1 VSDIIELKRQGLS
14 LKRICEVTDC
24 DPKTARKYLRTPEQ
38 PAYGPR
44 APRPTCLDPF
54 KPFLEK
60 RLAAGVWNAVVLL
73 RELKEQGYPGGYT
86 VLTDYL
92 RPRRQQADVV
102 AVRRFETPPGHQGQ
116 VDWGDLGD
124 ITLPDGTRKP
134 LSGFLLTLGYS
145 RALFA
150 DISTD
155 QKLPTLLRMHERAFG
170 QLGGVPQEI
179 LYDNMKTI
187 VLKTLTQ
194 GTDLR
199 GEICWNPTFHDFA
212 RYWGF
217 APRLCRPYRPQTKG
231 KVESGVSYLRKSFLC
246 GRKAHGLEDLRQQLQ
261 GWIVEV
267 AHQRVHGTT
276 HRVVDEAW
284 QEEKPCLQQAGVS
297 RPPYPLFN
305 EVERQV
311 SRDAY
316 VAFDTN
322 RYPAPWQAAGKVVL
336 VRLVGDQLQ
345 LRFEEK
351 CLASHPLCAG
361 KHQTLPAGDLH
372 AGMPFGG
379 GRSRSKVKITLV
391 EGGPVVEVR
400 SLSVYA
406 DAAGCPSVER
416 AS

>member
-14 LKRICEVTDC
+14 LKRICEVTGC
-24 DPKTARKYLRTPEQ
+24 DPKTVRKYLQTPEQ
-38 PAYGPR
+38 PVYGPR
-44 APRPTCLDPF
+44 APRPTALDAF
-54 KPFLEK
+54 KPFIQK
-60 RLAAGVWNAVVLL
+60 RLDAGVWNAVVLL
-73 RELKEQGYPGGYT
+73 RELRERGYQGGYT

-92 RPRRQQADVV
+92 RPKRVQADVV
-102 AVRRFETPPGHQGQ
+102 AVRRFETPPGHQAQ

-124 ITLPDGTRKP
+124 VTFPDATTKP

-150 DISTD
+150 DLATD
-155 QKLPTLLRMHERAFG
+155 QKLPTLLRMHERAFDY
-170 QLGGVPQEI
+170 LGGVPQEI

-187 VLKTLTQ
+187 VIKTLTQ

-199 GEICWNPTFHDFA
+199 GEIRWNSTFHDFA

-246 GRKAHGLEDLRQQLQ
+246 GREAHGVEDLRGQLR
-261 GWIVEV
+261 GWIAEV

-276 HRVVDEAW
+276 HRVVREAW
-284 QEEKPCLQQAGVS
+284 EEEKPFLQQMAARV
-297 RPPYPLFN
+297 PYPLWD

-316 VAFDTN
+316 VAYNTN
-322 RYPAPWQAAGKVVL
+322 RYPAPWKTAGKVVWVRLLGDHLELRLDAECL
-336 VRLVGDQLQ
+336 VR
-345 LRFEEK
+345 
-351 CLASHPLCAG
+351 HPLCDK
-361 KHQTLPAGDLH
+361 KHQTLPAGELH

-379 GRSRSKVKITLV
+379 GRRRGKVKIALV

-400 SLSVYA
+400 SLAVYA
-406 DAAGCPSVER
+406 DAAECRLQER

>member
-14 LKRICEVTDC
+14 LKRICDVTGC
-24 DPKTARKYLRTPEQ
+24 DPKTARKYLQTPEQ
-38 PAYGPR
+38 PVYGPR

-60 RLAAGVWNAVVLL
+60 RLVAGVWNAVVLL
-73 RELKEQGYPGGYT
+73 RELKEQGYQGGYT

-92 RPRRQQADVV
+92 RPRRVQADVV
-102 AVRRFETPPGHQGQ
+102 AVRRFETAPGHQGQ

-124 ITLPDGTRKP
+124 VTLPDGTHKP

-179 LYDNMKTI
+179 LYDNMKTV
-187 VLKTLTQ
+187 VLKTLTK

-217 APRLCRPYRPQTKG
+217 APRLCRPYRAQTKG

-246 GRKAHGLEDLRQQLQ
+246 GRQAHGLEDLRVQLQ
-261 GWIVEV
+261 VWIAEV

-276 HRVVDEAW
+276 YRIVEEAW
-284 QEEKPCLQQAGVS
+284 QEEKSFLQAAVS
-297 RPPYPLFN
+297 RAPYPLWG

-316 VAFDTN
+316 VAYATN
-322 RYPAPWQAAGKVVL
+322 RYPAPWQAAGKVVW
-336 VRLVGDQLQ
+336 VRLVGDRLQ
-345 LRFEEK
+345 LRLEDQ

-379 GRSRSKVKITLV
+379 GRSRGKVKIALV

-406 DAAGCPSVER
+406 DAAGCGFQER